1 MGQTITEKILAKSAG
16 KTKVKPGENIW
27 LNVDVLMTHDVCGP
41 PTIDIWKK
49 EFGADAKIW
58 DKNKLVIFPDHYIF
72 TANKHANRNVEILR
86 SFAKEY
92 DFKNYYDVGTDR
104 YKGVCHIA
112 LAEEGYNVPG
122 TVLFGTD
129 SHTCTSGA
137 FGMFATG
144 VGNTDAAFILGTGKI
159 WEKVPQ
165 SMKFTFKGIMPPYL
179 TAKDLILQI
188 LGDITTDGAT
198 YRAMEFDGEGVFSLN
213 IDERMTLT
221 NMAIEAGGI
230 NGIIAADDLTLEYVK
245 ERTDKKFDV
254 FTSDDDAEYFSEY
267 EYDLSKLEP
276 ITAKPH
282 SPDNKDTVRNV
293 EGTKLTKCYIG
304 SCTGGKLTDFL
315 YAAKI
320 LYGNEVKVP
329 TFVVPAST
337 QIAAD
342 LETNLYKDVTLKKI
356 FEDAGCIMAQ
366 SSCAACLGGPD
377 DTIGR
382 TVDRD
387 VVISTTNR
395 NYPGRMGSK
404 QSDVYLASALTVA
417 ASAVSGVITDPRNA
431 LS

>member
-16 KTKVKPGENIW
+16 RTSVKPGENIW

-49 EFGADAKIW
+49 EFGADAKIG
-58 DKNKLVIFPDHYIF
+58 DKDKLVIFPDHYIF
-72 TANKHANRNVEILR
+72 TANKHANRNVELLR
-86 SFAKEY
+86 DFAKEQN
-92 DFKNYYDVGTDR
+92 FKNYYDVGTDR

-165 SMKFTFKGIMPPYL
+165 SIKFTFTGKLPPYL
-179 TAKDLILQI
+179 TAKDLILTI
-188 LGDITTDGAT
+188 LGDIKTDGAT
-198 YRAMEFDGEGVFSLN
+198 YRAMEFDGEGIFSLN

-230 NGIIAADDLTLEYVK
+230 NGIIPADDFTVEYVK
-245 ERTDKKFDV
+245 SRTNKEFEIFK
-254 FTSDDDAEYFSEY
+254 SDEDAEYFSKY
-267 EYDLSKLEP
+267 EYNMNELEP
-276 ITAKPH
+276 VVAKPH

-304 SCTGGKLTDFL
+304 SCTGGKLTDFE

-320 LYGNEVKVP
+320 LFGKEVKVP

-337 QIAAD
+337 QVAKD
-342 LETNLYKDVTLKKI
+342 LEHTEYQGVALIKI
-356 FEDAGCIMAQ
+356 FEDAGCVIAQ

-382 TVDRD
+382 AVDRD

-417 ASAVSGVITDPRNA
+417 ASAVTGVITDPRGFV
-431 LS
+431 S

>member
-16 KTKVKPGENIW
+16 KTSVKPGENIW

-58 DKNKLVIFPDHYIF
+58 DKDKLVIFPDHYIF
-72 TANKHANRNVEILR
+72 TANKHANRNVELLR
-86 SFAKEY
+86 KFAKEQ
-92 DFKNYYDVGTDR
+92 DFKNYYDVRTDR

-112 LAEEGYNVPG
+112 LAEEGFNVPG

-165 SMKFTFKGIMPPYL
+165 SIKFTFTGKLPPYL
-179 TAKDLILQI
+179 TAKDLILTI
-188 LGDITTDGAT
+188 LGDIKTDGAT
-198 YRAMEFDGEGVFSLN
+198 YRAMEFDGEGIFSLN

-230 NGIIAADDLTLEYVK
+230 NGIIPADDLTAEYVRV
-245 ERTDKKFDV
+245 RTDKEFEI
-254 FTSDDDAEYFSEY
+254 FRSDEDAGYFSKY
-267 EYDLSKLEP
+267 RYNMNTIEP
-276 ITAKPH
+276 TVAKPH
-282 SPDNKDTVRNV
+282 SPDNRDTVKNV
-293 EGTKLTKCYIG
+293 EGVKLTKCYIG
-304 SCTGGKLTDFL
+304 SCTGGKLTDFE

-320 LYGNEVKVP
+320 LFGKEVNVP

-337 QIAAD
+337 QVAKD
-342 LETNLYKDVTLKKI
+342 LEHTEYQGVTLKKI
-356 FEDAGCIMAQ
+356 FEDAGCVIAQ

-382 TVDRD
+382 AVDRD

-417 ASAVSGVITDPRNA
+417 ASAVTGVITDPRNFIT
-431 LS
+431 

>member
-1 MGQTITEKILAKSAG
+1 
-16 KTKVKPGENIW
+16 
-27 LNVDVLMTHDVCGP
+27 
-41 PTIDIWKK
+41 
-49 EFGADAKIW
+49 
-58 DKNKLVIFPDHYIF
+58 
-72 TANKHANRNVEILR
+72 
-86 SFAKEY
+86 
-92 DFKNYYDVGTDR
+92 
-104 YKGVCHIA
+104 
-112 LAEEGYNVPG
+112 
-122 TVLFGTD
+122 
-129 SHTCTSGA
+129 
-137 FGMFATG
+137 
-144 VGNTDAAFILGTGKI
+144 
-159 WEKVPQ
+159 
-165 SMKFTFKGIMPPYL
+165 
-179 TAKDLILQI
+179 
-188 LGDITTDGAT
+188 
-198 YRAMEFDGEGVFSLN
+198 MEFDGEGVFSLN